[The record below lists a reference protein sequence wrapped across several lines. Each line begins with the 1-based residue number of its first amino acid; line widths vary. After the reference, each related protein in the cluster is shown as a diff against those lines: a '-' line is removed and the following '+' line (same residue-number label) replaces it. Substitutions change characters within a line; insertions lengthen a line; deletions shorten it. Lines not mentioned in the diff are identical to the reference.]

1 MRRARF
7 ERYLVCSVE
16 INCIIYI
23 YFFYFIKKKEK
34 RKENCSDRYFR
45 RFNVFCIL

>member
-23 YFFYFIKKKEK
+23 FFILLKKKEK
-34 RKENCSDRYFR
+34 RKENCSDPYFR